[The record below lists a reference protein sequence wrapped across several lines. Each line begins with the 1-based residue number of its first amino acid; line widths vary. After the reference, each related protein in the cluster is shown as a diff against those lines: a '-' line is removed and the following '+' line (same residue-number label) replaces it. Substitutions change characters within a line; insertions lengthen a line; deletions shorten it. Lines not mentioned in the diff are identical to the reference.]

1 MAIPQVKTLILD
13 LGGVL
18 FDIDYHRTQEAFR
31 SIGFTDVEKQYSQ
44 LQQTTIFDDLETG
57 KTTPEEFCNQLRSA
71 TGIEATNDAI
81 FDAWNAMLLQIP
93 QQSIDFVK
101 SLKGQYDLYL
111 LSNTNEIHL
120 GAIMNHFPSYQGL
133 EELFDR
139 VYYSCRIG
147 MRKPNADIFE
157 YVLSDI
163 GVKAEEAIFIDD
175 SPQHVEGAKS
185 VGIHAF
191 HLKVGEQKVW
201 DLFFS

>member
-18 FDIDYHRTQEAFR
+18 FDIDYHRTQDAFR
-31 SIGFTDVEKQYSQ
+31 SIGFTDVEKRYSQ

-71 TGIEATNDAI
+71 TGIEATNEAI
-81 FDAWNAMLLQIP
+81 FEAWNAMLLQIP

-120 GAIMNHFPSYQGL
+120 GAIRNHFPSYKGL
-133 EELFDR
+133 EGLFDK

-157 YVLSDI
+157 FVLNDV

-191 HLKVGEQKVW
+191 HLKVGEQRVQ
-201 DLFFS
+201 DLF

>member
-1 MAIPQVKTLILD
+1 MSIPKAKTIILD

-44 LQQTTIFDDLETG
+44 LQQTSIFDDLETG
-57 KTTPEEFCNQLRSA
+57 KTSPQEFCEQLRKA
-71 TGIEATNDAI
+71 TGIQATNEAI
-81 FDAWNAMLLQIP
+81 FETWNAMLLELP
-93 QQSIDFVK
+93 QESIDFVK
-101 SLKGQYDLYL
+101 TLAEQYQVYL

-120 GAIMNHFPSYQGL
+120 QAIFNHFPPYKSL
-133 EELFDR
+133 EGLFDK

-147 MRKPNADIFE
+147 RRKPNADIFE
-157 YVLSDI
+157 FVLSDI
-163 GVKAEEAIFIDD
+163 GVRAEETIFIDD

-185 VGIHAF
+185 VGIHAY

-201 DLFFS
+201 DLFVS